1 MKNIHMLICSEAH
14 RKHKLTLSKKVL
26 VGENV
31 QRLEGEDVLPIIP
44 PRVPGNLYLNTN
56 ISILVTS

>member
-1 MKNIHMLICSEAH
+1 MLQ
-14 RKHKLTLSKKVL
+14 KVL

-44 PRVPGNLYLNTN
+44 PRVPGNFYLNTN
-56 ISILVTS
+56 KGQTVCR